1 MKSFKPSEC
10 HALPNQV
17 VQFVVTR
24 TIYNDA
30 ANDRGAYGYLRSI
43 PRIRRVS
50 RLVGEGRYLG
60 DASRVNAFVWSN
72 YPEYPEYPEAA

>member
-24 TIYNDA
+24 TIYTIYNDA
-30 ANDRGAYGYLRSI
+30 VNDRGAYGYLRSI
-43 PRIRRVS
+43 PRIRRVR

-60 DASRVNAFVWSN
+60 DASRVTAFVWSN
-72 YPEYPEYPEAA
+72 YPEAA